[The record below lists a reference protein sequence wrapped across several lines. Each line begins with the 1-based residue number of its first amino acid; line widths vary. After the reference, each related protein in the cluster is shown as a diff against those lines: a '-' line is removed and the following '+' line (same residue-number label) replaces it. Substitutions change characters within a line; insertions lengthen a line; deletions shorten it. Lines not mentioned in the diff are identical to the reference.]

1 MTISQ
6 RDRRAIGLLAVVL
19 VITAIYLA
27 FSDESTEPVAASTGS
42 IPLAEKRLARLRQVA
57 ATAPAKQKNLAALSA
72 EVAAREKGLI
82 QAETPQQA
90 QAQLLQILRRLC
102 RAQAPPLEIRATE
115 IGAIQPLG
123 EDYGEALVSASF
135 ESRIEQLVQ
144 LLADLTAQPELLA
157 ASELRVSAGD
167 QRQKLL
173 VVRLTISGLVPKSL
187 VPAKKG
193 LGSL

>member
-1 MTISQ
+1 MTITT
-6 RDRRAIGLLAVVL
+6 RDRRALGLLAVV
-19 VITAIYLA
+19 VAVSAIYLA
-27 FSDESTEPVAASTGS
+27 FTDDVPQTVAASGS
-42 IPLAEKRLARLRQVA
+42 IPMAEKRLARLRLVA
-57 ATAPAKQKNLAALSA
+57 ATATAKQKHLERLSA

-115 IGAIQPLG
+115 IGTVQPLG
-123 EDYGEALVSASF
+123 EDYGEAMVSVSF

-144 LLADLTAQPELLA
+144 LLADLTAQTELLA
-157 ASELRVSAGD
+157 TSEVRVSAGD

-173 VVRLTISGLVPKSL
+173 VVRLTVSGLVPKAL
-187 VPAKKG
+187 APVRKG
-193 LGSL
+193 PGGL